1 MKKNEKRARRRRRR
15 RRRRKRREIV
25 KRKDRQENP
34 FLRIRMR
41 ITVDLLTREQE
52 SKKRVS

>member
-1 MKKNEKRARRRRRR
+1 MKKNEKRARRRRIR